1 MSELT
6 ILEQFLDLYHCMAL
20 LMLVIVVESKRWY
33 KTVRSG
39 ITIVIVECGTRLSGG
54 GPLQYHYGKV
64 AASSDSACT
73 MAEATMSSASSSSST
88 PGSPASTRES
98 SRSRSSTPFEP
109 AKELLDEY
117 QTLLFSTFDLTGLL
131 PTQPLGDEDEE
142 AGRTMTKAE
151 KQNAKKK
158 RRKER
163 EREAK
168 LAEAGA
174 GSLPSKAETSIGM
187 SLS

>member
-1 MSELT
+1 M
-6 ILEQFLDLYHCMAL
+6 
-20 LMLVIVVESKRWY
+20 
-33 KTVRSG
+33 
-39 ITIVIVECGTRLSGG
+39 IVECGTRLSGG

-131 PTQPLGDEDEE
+131 PTQPLGDDDEE
-142 AGRTMTKAE
+142 AGRTMTRAE

-168 LAEAGA
+168 LAETAGA
-174 GSLPSKAETSIGM
+174 GSTASTKAETSIGM
-187 SLS
+187 PISLPYRK

>member
-1 MSELT
+1 
-6 ILEQFLDLYHCMAL
+6 
-20 LMLVIVVESKRWY
+20 
-33 KTVRSG
+33 
-39 ITIVIVECGTRLSGG
+39 VIVECGTSLSGG

-64 AASSDSACT
+64 AASLGSAGS
-73 MAEATMSSASSSSST
+73 MAEANMSSASSSSSI
-88 PGSPASTRES
+88 PGSPDSTRES
-98 SRSRSSTPFEP
+98 SRSRSPTPFEP

-117 QTLLFSTFDLTGLL
+117 QTLLFSTFDLNGLL
-131 PTQPLGDEDEE
+131 PTQSLEDEDEE
-142 AGRTMTKAE
+142 AVRMMTKAE

-174 GSLPSKAETSIGM
+174 GSTASTTAETSIGM